1 MLEYRAEGL
10 CRSANHM
17 RREELN
23 RCIATAEVL
32 QSTALA
38 FDTNR
43 RLRFELG
50 GVRGYMPY
58 EECVDTAPG
67 EEVKDIAVLTRV
79 GRPTCFVITG
89 TCREEDGSEAFLL
102 SRAQAQRRCREEYL
116 DKLECG
122 SVIPCTVTHI
132 ENFGAFC
139 DVGCGVAA
147 LLPIDCLSVSR
158 ISSPADRVKVVQQLL
173 CAIKNRDAQ
182 GRIVLSLRELLGTWS
197 ENAACFAAGETVVG
211 IVRSV
216 EDYGVFVEI
225 APNLAGL
232 AEADP
237 SLRPGQA
244 VSVYIKNILP
254 DKMKI
259 KLVIVNK
266 NLGQPLRFEPHY
278 FVTKGRLSRW
288 IYSTPQSRKQIETV
302 F

>member
-158 ISSPADRVKVVQQLL
+158 ISSPADRVKVGQQLL

-182 GRIVLSLRELLGTWS
+182 GRIVLTLRELLGTWS

-237 SLRPGQA
+237 ALRPGQA

-278 FVTKGRLSRW
+278 FVTTGRLSRW